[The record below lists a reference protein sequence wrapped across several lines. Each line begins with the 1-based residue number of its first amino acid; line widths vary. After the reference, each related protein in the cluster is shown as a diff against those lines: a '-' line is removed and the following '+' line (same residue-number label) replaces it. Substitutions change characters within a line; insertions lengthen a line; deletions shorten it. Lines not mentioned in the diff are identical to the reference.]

1 MHVHTTVHV
10 RTAHVRTVHVACAH
24 RACACAHGACT
35 PWPSTTPALLCRRV
49 FPWVTLT
56 LALTLTRRVFPWVT
70 GYGKRSDLWAKLGY
84 ERRVVDTRTHPE
96 KWVAW
101 RRLKLAGVPPLQP
114 SPAEGKWAHNFFNAQ
129 LRSPL
134 LWLPLCS
141 PANQSSRASVVPP
154 AGSVEGIPLALTLI
168 LPLPL
173 TLTLTLTLA
182 LTLALALALTLTLSR
197 QRGGHTARSRE
208 RATTTAG

>member
-1 MHVHTTVHV
+1 M
-10 RTAHVRTVHVACAH
+10 
-24 RACACAHGACT
+24 
-35 PWPSTTPALLCRRV
+35 
-49 FPWVTLT
+49 
-56 LALTLTRRVFPWVT
+56 T

-101 RRLKLAGVPPLQP
+101 RKLKLAGVPPLQP

-141 PANQSSRASVVPP
+141 PANQSSRASVLPP
-154 AGSVEGIPLALTLI
+154 AGSVEGIPLTLTLI

-173 TLTLTLTLA
+173 PLPLPLA
-182 LTLALALALTLTLSR
+182 LALALALALTLTLSR

>member
-1 MHVHTTVHV
+1 M
-10 RTAHVRTVHVACAH
+10 
-24 RACACAHGACT
+24 
-35 PWPSTTPALLCRRV
+35 
-49 FPWVTLT
+49 
-56 LALTLTRRVFPWVT
+56 T

-84 ERRVVDTRTHPE
+84 ERRVTDTRTHPE

-101 RRLKLAGVPPLQP
+101 RKLKLAGVPPLQP
-114 SPAEGKWAHNFFNAQ
+114 TPAEGKWAHNFFNSQ

-154 AGSVEGIPLALTLI
+154 AGSVEGIPPTLS
-168 LPLPL
+168 L

-182 LTLALALALTLTLSR
+182 LTLTLTLTLALSR
-197 QRGGHTARSRE
+197 QRGGHPAGPRE
-208 RATTTAG
+208 RATSTAGQDHGGACVARIPRQ